1 MITSMKKC
9 SMLEVLIVQIKFFI
23 FRYIQIL
30 PSLQTE
36 TLNLLEA
43 INIIFFNRLNK
54 SNMRVQTEAIHFSA
68 DIKLLTAIENKLQKL
83 EHFFDKIIE
92 AKVILKLENS
102 GIVRDK
108 IAEIRLNLP
117 NGVIFIKETS
127 KTFEAALDKAIVA
140 LKRQLVKY
148 KEKTGSHR
156 VKEILD

>member
-1 MITSMKKC
+1 
-9 SMLEVLIVQIKFFI
+9 
-23 FRYIQIL
+23 
-30 PSLQTE
+30 
-36 TLNLLEA
+36 
-43 INIIFFNRLNK
+43 
-54 SNMRVQTEAIHFSA
+54 MRVQTEAIHFSA
-68 DIKLLTAIENKLQKL
+68 DVKLLMAIENKLQKL

-102 GIVRDK
+102 GAIREK

-148 KEKTGSHR
+148 KEKAVSHR
-156 VKEILD
+156 TTEKAVSLRTTGTED